1 MRMRQGTGAI
11 MHLPDLRFTA
21 PAEYARTLRKAHEAT
36 ISGNPDPSISPALIK
51 SWQRS
56 LALGIDPDQH
66 RPVHRHEI
74 SEARSLSAGHR
85 LATVMPALSQLL
97 ADESSGGRHLLI
109 VTDRQGEVLWRVG
122 SRQALRLADSLEFV
136 EGADWS
142 ESGIGTNAISEALVT
157 GAPAQ
162 LFSAEH
168 LVRTHHDWACTAA
181 PIRDPFT
188 GEVVGVLD
196 VSGPFESVTPDSLRL
211 VRCGVRLA
219 EELLKSAGAP
229 LDGYLGLDEHARP
242 RQAGLKLSGRQSGGG
257 VRSTLMLRLLG
268 DTPSAEVD
276 GGSRLPLTLRRAEI
290 LALLAS
296 RTQGWSADELAYRLH
311 GEDGAAA
318 SIRTEMHRI
327 RSILGNVVEP
337 NPYRFA
343 AAVSVVTDASV
354 VAGHLREGRVA
365 EALAAYPAKLLNRS
379 VNLSV
384 ELMRDELNEA
394 LGASVRSSGD
404 SRLIM
409 RWCASDMG
417 ASDTAAAAAMGS
429 LIGPGDPRYQLVRA
443 RMDRVDRELRA

>member
-1 MRMRQGTGAI
+1 MRTGTGAATY
-11 MHLPDLRFTA
+11 LPDLRFTA

-36 ISGNPDPSISPALIK
+36 ISGNPDPFLSPGIIK

-66 RPVHRHEI
+66 RPVHRHDV

-85 LATVMPALSQLL
+85 LASVMPALSQLL
-97 ADESSGGRHLLI
+97 ADESAAGRHLLI

-142 ESGIGTNAISEALVT
+142 ESGVGTNAIGEALVT

-196 VSGPFESVTPDSLRL
+196 VSGPFESVTPDSLRM

-219 EELLKSAGAP
+219 EELLKTAGTPSAGQ
-229 LDGYLGLDEHARP
+229 LLRRP
-242 RQAGLKLSGRQSGGG
+242 ASA

-276 GGSRLPLTLRRAEI
+276 GGARLPLTLRRAEI

-311 GEDGAAA
+311 GEDGAATA
-318 SIRTEMHRI
+318 IRTEMHRI
-327 RSILGNVVEP
+327 RNVLGNVVEP
-337 NPYRFA
+337 NPYRFSSA
-343 AAVSVVTDASV
+343 IHVVTDASV
-354 VAGHLREGRVA
+354 VAGHLREGRVLD
-365 EALAAYPAKLLNRS
+365 ALAAYPAKLLNRS

-394 LGASVRSSGD
+394 MGASVRASGNAQ
-404 SRLIM
+404 LMM

-417 ASDTAAAAAMGS
+417 ASDTEAASAMAS
-429 LIGPGDPRYQLVRA
+429 LVGPNDPRYQLVRA
-443 RMDRVDRELRA
+443 QMERVDRELQA

>member
-1 MRMRQGTGAI
+1 MRTGTGAI
-11 MHLPDLRFTA
+11 THLRDLRFTA

-66 RPVHRHEI
+66 RPLHRHDV
-74 SEARSLSAGHR
+74 SEARSLSADHR

-97 ADESSGGRHLLI
+97 ADESSAGRHLLI
-109 VTDRQGEVLWRVG
+109 VTDQQGEVLWRVG

-142 ESGIGTNAISEALVT
+142 ESGVGTNAISEALVT

-181 PIRDPFT
+181 PIRDPYT
-188 GEVVGVLD
+188 GEVAGVLD
-196 VSGPFESVTPDSLRL
+196 VSGPFESVTPDSLRM

-219 EELLKSAGAP
+219 EELLRSAGAP
-229 LDGYLGLDEHARP
+229 AAR
-242 RQAGLKLSGRQSGGG
+242 QQTGGA
-257 VRSTLMLRLLG
+257 VRSALTLTLLG
-268 DTPSAEVD
+268 DKPSAELD
-276 GGSRLPLTLRRAEI
+276 GGARLPLTLRRAEI

-311 GEDGAAA
+311 GEDGAATA
-318 SIRTEMHRI
+318 VRTEMHRI
-327 RSILGNVVEP
+327 RGILGNVVEP
-337 NPYRFA
+337 NPYRFSS
-343 AAVSVVTDASV
+343 AVQVVTDASV

-365 EALAAYPAKLLNRS
+365 QALGAYPAKLLNRS
-379 VNLSV
+379 VNLSI

-394 LGASVRSSGD
+394 VGASVRASGD
-404 SRLIM
+404 AQLIM
-409 RWCASDMG
+409 QWCASDMG
-417 ASDTAAAAAMGS
+417 ASDSEGAAAMAR
-429 LIGPGDPRYQLVRA
+429 LIGPGDPRFQLVRA
-443 RMDRVDRELRA
+443 RMERVDRELQS

>member
-1 MRMRQGTGAI
+1 MRTGTGAI
-11 MHLPDLRFTA
+11 THLRDLRFTA

-66 RPVHRHEI
+66 RPVHRHDV
-74 SEARSLSAGHR
+74 SEARSLSADHR

-97 ADESSGGRHLLI
+97 ADESSAGRHLLI
-109 VTDRQGEVLWRVG
+109 VTDQQGEVLWRVG

-142 ESGIGTNAISEALVT
+142 ESGVGTNAISEALVT

-181 PIRDPFT
+181 PIRDPYT

-196 VSGPFESVTPDSLRL
+196 VSGPFESVTPDSLRM

-219 EELLKSAGAP
+219 EELLRSAGAP
-229 LDGYLGLDEHARP
+229 AAR
-242 RQAGLKLSGRQSGGG
+242 QQTGGA
-257 VRSTLMLRLLG
+257 VRSALTLTLLG
-268 DTPSAEVD
+268 DKPSAGLD
-276 GGSRLPLTLRRAEI
+276 GGARLPLTLRRAEI

-311 GEDGAAA
+311 GEDGAATA
-318 SIRTEMHRI
+318 VRTEMHRI
-327 RSILGNVVEP
+327 RGILGNVVEP
-337 NPYRFA
+337 NPYRFSS
-343 AAVSVVTDASV
+343 AVRVVTDASV
-354 VAGHLREGRVA
+354 VADHLRDGRVA
-365 EALAAYPAKLLNRS
+365 QALAAYPAKLLNRS
-379 VNLSV
+379 VNLSI

-394 LGASVRSSGD
+394 VGASVRSSGD
-404 SRLIM
+404 AQLIM
-409 RWCASDMG
+409 QWCASDMG
-417 ASDTAAAAAMGS
+417 ASDTEGAAAMAR
-429 LIGPGDPRYQLVRA
+429 LIGPGDPRFQLVRA
-443 RMDRVDRELRA
+443 RMERVDRELQS

>member
-1 MRMRQGTGAI
+1 MRTGTGAI
-11 MHLPDLRFTA
+11 THLRDLRFSA

-36 ISGNPDPSISPALIK
+36 ISGSPDPSISPAIIK

-66 RPVHRHEI
+66 RPVHRHGV

-85 LATVMPALSQLL
+85 LATVIPALSQLL
-97 ADESSGGRHLLI
+97 ADESAAGRHLLI
-109 VTDRQGEVLWRVG
+109 VTDQQGEVLWRVG

-142 ESGIGTNAISEALVT
+142 ESGVGTNAISEALVT

-196 VSGPFESVTPDSLRL
+196 VSGPFESVTPDSLRM

-229 LDGYLGLDEHARP
+229 WRTDAVRP
-242 RQAGLKLSGRQSGGG
+242 
-257 VRSTLMLRLLG
+257 TLTLRLLG
-268 DTPSAEVD
+268 DKPSAEVD
-276 GGSRLPLTLRRAEI
+276 GGARLPLTLRRAEI

-311 GEDGAAA
+311 GEDGAATA
-318 SIRTEMHRI
+318 IRTEMHRI
-327 RSILGNVVEP
+327 RGILGNVMEP
-337 NPYRFA
+337 NPYRFSS
-343 AAVSVVTDASV
+343 AVRVVTDISV
-354 VAGHLREGRVA
+354 VANHLRDGRVA
-365 EALAAYPAKLLNRS
+365 DALAAYPAKMLNRS
-379 VNLSV
+379 ANLSV

-394 LGASVRSSGD
+394 VGASVRSSGD
-404 SRLIM
+404 AQLIM

-417 ASDTAAAAAMGS
+417 ASDVEAAAAMAS
-429 LIGPGDPRYQLVRA
+429 LIGPGDPRFQLVRA
-443 RMDRVDRELRA
+443 RMERVDREMQS

>member
-1 MRMRQGTGAI
+1 MRTGTGAI
-11 MHLPDLRFTA
+11 THLRDLRFTA

-66 RPVHRHEI
+66 RPLHRHDV
-74 SEARSLSAGHR
+74 SEARSLSADHR

-97 ADESSGGRHLLI
+97 ADESSAGRHLLI
-109 VTDRQGEVLWRVG
+109 VTDQQGEVLWRVG

-142 ESGIGTNAISEALVT
+142 ESGVGTNAISEALVT

-181 PIRDPFT
+181 PIRDPYT

-196 VSGPFESVTPDSLRL
+196 VSGPFESVTPDSLRM

-219 EELLKSAGAP
+219 EELLRSAGAP
-229 LDGYLGLDEHARP
+229 AAR
-242 RQAGLKLSGRQSGGG
+242 QQTGGA
-257 VRSTLMLRLLG
+257 VRSALTLTLLG
-268 DTPSAEVD
+268 DKPSAELD
-276 GGSRLPLTLRRAEI
+276 GGARLPLTLRRAEI

-311 GEDGAAA
+311 GEDGAATA
-318 SIRTEMHRI
+318 VRTEMHRI
-327 RSILGNVVEP
+327 RGILGNVVEP
-337 NPYRFA
+337 NPYRFSS
-343 AAVSVVTDASV
+343 AVRVVTDASV
-354 VAGHLREGRVA
+354 VADHLRDGRVA
-365 EALAAYPAKLLNRS
+365 QALAAYPAKLLNRS
-379 VNLSV
+379 VNLSI

-394 LGASVRSSGD
+394 VGASVRASGD
-404 SRLIM
+404 AQLIM
-409 RWCASDMG
+409 QWCASDMG
-417 ASDTAAAAAMGS
+417 ASDTEGAAAMAR
-429 LIGPGDPRYQLVRA
+429 LIGPGDPRFQLVRA
-443 RMDRVDRELRA
+443 RMERVDRELQS

>member
-1 MRMRQGTGAI
+1 MRTGTDAI
-11 MHLPDLRFTA
+11 THLRDLRFTA

-36 ISGNPDPSISPALIK
+36 ISGSPDPSISPALIK

-56 LALGIDPDQH
+56 LALGINPDQH
-66 RPVHRHEI
+66 RPVHRHEV

-97 ADESSGGRHLLI
+97 ADESAAGRHLLI
-109 VTDRQGEVLWRVG
+109 VTDQQGEVLWRVG

-142 ESGIGTNAISEALVT
+142 EAGVGTNAISEALVS

-181 PIRDPFT
+181 PIRDPYT

-196 VSGPFESVTPDSLRL
+196 VSGPFESVTPDSLRM

-229 LDGYLGLDEHARP
+229 AARH
-242 RQAGLKLSGRQSGGG
+242 QQAAGL
-257 VRSTLMLRLLG
+257 RSALTLTLLG
-268 DTPSAEVD
+268 DKPSAELD

-296 RTQGWSADELAYRLH
+296 RTQGWSADELAYQLH
-311 GEDGAAA
+311 GEDGAATA
-318 SIRTEMHRI
+318 IRTEMHRI
-327 RSILGNVVEP
+327 RGVLGNVVEP
-337 NPYRFA
+337 NPYRFSSA
-343 AAVSVVTDASV
+343 IRIVTDASV
-354 VAGHLREGRVA
+354 VAGHLRSGRVR

-379 VNLSV
+379 TNLSI

-394 LGASVRSSGD
+394 VGASVRSSGD
-404 SRLIM
+404 AQLIM

-417 ASDTAAAAAMGS
+417 ASDTEAAAAMAS
-429 LIGPGDPRYQLVRA
+429 LIGPGDPRFQLVRA
-443 RMDRVDRELRA
+443 RMERVDRELQS